1 MKKLICFICLLAL
14 GTIPTGCVT
23 QKDLYPFDE
32 RLYRLERQLRT
43 LEQSTQKTIGDK
55 ESQLRDQSATLA
67 AQVDR
72 LRETNQQL
80 TGRIEELEYQIASKA
95 KANSELE
102 QSVGQRVETLSQKN
116 QTLTARIA
124 QLEQYLN
131 LEPSTPSGVGGIT
144 SGTGTT
150 SPPPSEQGLFDLA
163 KKAFDRDDAETARV
177 NFEQFIQQYPQSKDA
192 DDAQFCL
199 AEIFFREEWFEK
211 AILEY
216 QKVIEAYPD
225 GNRVSAAL
233 LKQAISF
240 DKLKDP
246 TNARLIFQEL
256 VKRYPNSNEAKI
268 AQKKLDEM

>member
-1 MKKLICFICLLAL
+1 MQKLICFICLLAL

-32 RLYRLERQLRT
+32 RLFRLEKQMRA
-43 LEQSTQKTIGDK
+43 LEESTQKTIGDK
-55 ESQLRDQSATLA
+55 ESQLRDQSASLA
-67 AQVDR
+67 VQLDK
-72 LRETNQQL
+72 LQEKNQQL
-80 TGRIEELEYQIASKA
+80 TGRMEELEYQIKSKT
-95 KANSELE
+95 KSNSEQE
-102 QSVGQRVETLSQKN
+102 QSVSQRVETLAQKN

-131 LEPSTPSGVGGIT
+131 LEPSTAPSGGT
-144 SGTGTT
+144 SASGSGMA

-177 NFEQFIQQYPQSKDA
+177 NFEQFVQQYPRSKEA
-192 DDAQFCL
+192 DDAQFFL
-199 AEIFFREEWFEK
+199 AEIFYREEWYEK

-216 QKVIEAYPD
+216 QKVIESYPD

-240 DKLKDP
+240 DNLKDP
-246 TNARLIFQEL
+246 TNARLIFKEL

-268 AQKKLDEM
+268 ARQKLAEM